1 MHKILS
7 MKLYP
12 VYNNKGFPLKAV
24 LLILATLLSIPRISV
39 SRTISGLVLD
49 IDGQPVSKAEVCIYS
64 SDYLCDPCKNNCDF
78 PSGAIECTH
87 SSSSGEY
94 HFIQLPSGNFTII
107 GKKRNLWFSRNRVTA
122 DSSSDSHFTDTLKKT
137 GSLYFPVTLEK
148 HSGQQNVIVSL
159 TGTPFSSITQS
170 TLVSL
175 TNIPAGTYLAIIKTK
190 NKGYNALQCSL
201 RIQTAITD
209 TFKGTLT
216 LSLDT
221 TAAVQKVLPKVSE
234 PVKPAIKT
242 ETSPPKSVPLIE
254 PREKT
259 KVQKFIVQIITES
272 TTVSPLQRILL
283 KGKVNPETVE
293 IKNWEWS
300 INSASFKQSGNA
312 DTVIIAPL
320 RPGKFTCIL
329 RAIEK
334 GGAFSTDTITFN
346 VQSPSLCVFAQG
358 DTNAGVFTQTL
369 LSARTS
375 SSKPVLSISWDI
387 GNTGNFIPSP
397 SGNVNVGPFRTPR
410 KNVQCIVRAIDETGL
425 SAFDTINLN
434 VDYRWEKLDPA
445 SGFPERKSHTL
456 TAFNNSL
463 WIIGGSQSDLWH
475 SDDGKVWTRE
485 TESAPFGPRFGHASI
500 EFNNKLWVIG
510 GKIGQDS
517 LPGDIWNSSDGKSWQ
532 NITRQPFLKRY
543 YHSAT
548 VFQNRIFII
557 GGLNDSAQNPCL
569 NDIWYSENGI
579 QWTKHDQLSG
589 FEGRY
594 GHGAIVFNR
603 SLFLI
608 GGHCDDFNGTVQLQ
622 DVWKSQN
629 GFVWQKVNENMNFPE
644 KSFFTYLS
652 FDNRIWAIGGFCK
665 DDSQVFSDIW
675 VSEDGINWNR
685 NSNQKPSTQYF
696 HVTATIFNNQL
707 ITSPSASKCLY
718 KMK

>member
-1 MHKILS
+1 
-7 MKLYP
+7 MKPYP
-12 VYNNKGFPLKAV
+12 VYNNMSFPPKTV
-24 LLILATLLSIPRISV
+24 LLILILFLSIPQISV
-39 SRTISGLVLD
+39 SQTISGMVLD
-49 IDGQPVSKAEVCIYS
+49 MDGKPVSKAEVCIYS
-64 SDYLCDPCKNNCDF
+64 SDYLCDPDNNNGDF
-78 PSGAIECTH
+78 PSGAILCTR
-87 SSSSGEY
+87 SSSSGKY
-94 HFIQLPSGNFTII
+94 HFEQLPFGNFTII
-107 GKKRNLWFSRNRVTA
+107 GKKKNLWFYRNWVTT
-122 DSSSDSHFTDTLKKT
+122 DSSLDNHYTDTLKKA
-137 GSLYFPVTLEK
+137 GSLYFPVTLEN

-159 TGTPFSSITQS
+159 AGTPFSSITQS

-216 LSLDT
+216 LSLGT
-221 TAAVQKVLPKVSE
+221 TVAVQKVLPKVSE
-234 PVKPAIKT
+234 PATKT

-254 PREKT
+254 PVKT
-259 KVQKFIVQIITES
+259 PKVQKFSVQIITDS
-272 TTVSPLQRILL
+272 TTVNPLQRILL
-283 KGKVNPETVE
+283 KGKVNPETVK
-293 IKNWEWS
+293 IKSWEWS
-300 INSASFKQSGNA
+300 VNSASFQQSGNA

-334 GGAFSTDTITFN
+334 GGSFSTDTVTFN
-346 VQSPSLCVFAQG
+346 VQSSSFSVFAQG

-369 LSARTS
+369 LSAQTS

-410 KNVQCIVRAIDETGL
+410 KNILCIVRAIDETGQ

-456 TAFNNSL
+456 TTFNNSL
-463 WIIGGSQSDLWH
+463 WIIGGSRNDLWH
-475 SDDGKVWTRE
+475 SDDGKEWTKE

-517 LPGDIWNSSDGKSWQ
+517 LPGDIWNSSDGKNWQ

-548 VFQNRIFII
+548 VFQNRIFVI

-569 NDIWYSENGI
+569 NDIWYSDNGI
-579 QWTKHDQLSG
+579 QWTKHDQPSG

-594 GHGAIVFNR
+594 GHGAIAFNR

-608 GGHCDDFNGTVQLQ
+608 GGHCDDFNGTIQLQ

-644 KSFFTYLS
+644 KSFFTYLT
-652 FDNRIWAIGGFCK
+652 FDNRIWAIGGFSK
-665 DDSQVFSDIW
+665 DEPQAFSNIW
-675 VSEDGINWNR
+675 VSEDGINWNQ
-685 NSNQKPSTQYF
+685 NSNQKSSTQNF
-696 HVTATIFNNQL
+696 HVTATVFNNQL
-707 ITSPSASKCLY
+707 IMSPSASRYLY